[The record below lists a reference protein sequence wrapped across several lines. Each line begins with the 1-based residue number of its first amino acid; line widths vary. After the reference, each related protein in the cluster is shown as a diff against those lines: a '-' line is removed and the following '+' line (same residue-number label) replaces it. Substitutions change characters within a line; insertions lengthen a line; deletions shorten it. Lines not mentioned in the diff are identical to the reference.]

1 MDEGETV
8 YGKIVRTAREKK
20 GLTQSEL
27 GRIIGKSKQ
36 WVSEFERGNIR
47 LKMDIAVQL
56 AAALGEM
63 PDIFLPKRSIK
74 IGQMRA
80 GPKNT

>member
-1 MDEGETV
+1 MV
-8 YGKIVRTAREKK
+8 YGKIVRKAREKK
-20 GLTQSEL
+20 GLTQTDL
-27 GRIIGKSKQ
+27 GRVMGKSKQ

-47 LKMDIAVQL
+47 LKMDVAVQL
-56 AAALGEM
+56 AAALEVM
-63 PDIFLPKRSIK
+63 PDIFLPKGSNK

>member
-1 MDEGETV
+1 MV
-8 YGKIVRTAREKK
+8 YGKIVRKAREKK
-20 GLTQSEL
+20 GLTQTDL
-27 GRIIGKSKQ
+27 GRVMGKSKQ

-47 LKMDIAVQL
+47 LKMDVAVQL
-56 AAALGEM
+56 AAALEVM
-63 PDIFLPKRSIK
+63 PDIFLPKRSNI

>member
-1 MDEGETV
+1 MV
-8 YGKIVRTAREKK
+8 YGKIVRKAREKK
-20 GLTQSEL
+20 GLTQTEL
-27 GRIIGKSKQ
+27 GRVMGKSKQ

-47 LKMDIAVQL
+47 LKMDVAVQL
-56 AAALGEM
+56 AAALEVM
-63 PDIFLPKRSIK
+63 PDIFLPKRSNK